1 LVVDIQERTGSGS
14 TLDFALT
21 YALETAPSL
30 LLGLFVGVFLDRW
43 HLRPIMVATDLL
55 RASAFFYLVA
65 TYGTQ
70 GIGTVFVIAFIVG
83 SMTTFFDGALFALI
97 PSLVPRRRLAD
108 ANGFV
113 AASQQANFALGALAA
128 GVLAF
133 TSGGPELGLFING
146 VSFVVSALFLIGVG
160 RVQHHR
166 SESDERAPFFSEA
179 IEGLKYIWSEPRLRI
194 TTIAA
199 AVPNFV
205 MGFIEATFALLFIV
219 ILEAEN
225 DFQVGLLVAA
235 MGFGGIVGALLAPQ
249 VIRGMGLGRTMTF
262 GMIVSGLLLV
272 SVMFTTYGAAA
283 LALNAG
289 WMVGV
294 SLMNVPLATIRQHYA
309 KDSMLGRVISASR
322 AIGWATLPIGA
333 LVGGWLGETEETL
346 PVVARLFPT
355 LLLATAI
362 WLIGTVV
369 WTDTF
374 GPDFEGR
381 HSRRDE
387 SRAGAA

>member
-1 LVVDIQERTGSGS
+1 
-14 TLDFALT
+14 
-21 YALETAPSL
+21 
-30 LLGLFVGVFLDRW
+30 
-43 HLRPIMVATDLL
+43 
-55 RASAFFYLVA
+55 
-65 TYGTQ
+65 
-70 GIGTVFVIAFIVG
+70 
-83 SMTTFFDGALFALI
+83 
-97 PSLVPRRRLAD
+97 
-108 ANGFV
+108 
-113 AASQQANFALGALAA
+113 
-128 GVLAF
+128 
-133 TSGGPELGLFING
+133 
-146 VSFVVSALFLIGVG
+146 
-160 RVQHHR
+160 
-166 SESDERAPFFSEA
+166 
-179 IEGLKYIWSEPRLRI
+179 
-194 TTIAA
+194 
-199 AVPNFV
+199 
-205 MGFIEATFALLFIV
+205 
-219 ILEAEN
+219 
-225 DFQVGLLVAA
+225 
-235 MGFGGIVGALLAPQ
+235 
-249 VIRGMGLGRTMTF
+249 MGLGRTMTV

-309 KDSMLGRVISASR
+309 KESMLGRVISASR